1 MKGAAII
8 SMRSHCLGV
17 VAAALAWVVSV
28 TPAFAGDCAID
39 MATADKLIS
48 GVRDREETLGR
59 YAKDNDMPNACKL
72 LRQNAHDMGI
82 ARDSMN
88 RCMTGHDRGENV
100 AQLDASIGDI
110 HDVIAARCR

>member
-1 MKGAAII
+1 MNHLRLYCAAAIAV
-8 SMRSHCLGV
+8 L
-17 VAAALAWVVSV
+17 ALAGSIWPSL
-28 TPAFAGDCAID
+28 AASDCAAD

-48 GVRDREETLGR
+48 GVRDREESLGR
-59 YAKDNDMPNACKL
+59 YAKNNDMPNACKL

-82 ARDSMN
+82 ARDTMD

-100 AQLDASIGDI
+100 AQLDASLGDI